1 MNLQLGTATLLT
13 VLLASI
19 RIAAWMMI
27 APPFATAGVPRT
39 VRMMLAGLLAFLVS
53 ANAKE
58 HVPDAEIG
66 ALALSAVEQLV
77 VGAAFGFL
85 TRMLF
90 SAIES
95 AGSMI
100 DLFGGF
106 SLAAAY
112 DPLMLTTNAVF
123 GRFFAVFTTTLI
135 FATNAHLVILAGFLR
150 TFTALPLDATLSMPT
165 LGSTLVHAFTQM
177 FIAAL
182 QIAGPMIAILF
193 IADVSLGLLSRISP
207 QLNIFSISF
216 PLKIGLTLGLVGLVF
231 TTLPGIVTNLADT
244 TTKLISGVTG

>member
-1 MNLQLGTATLLT
+1 MTVQLGTATLLT

-19 RIAAWMMI
+19 RIAAWLMI

-39 VRMMLAGLLAFLVS
+39 VRMMLAGLLAMVV
-53 ANAKE
+53 AGTAQE
-58 HVPDAEIG
+58 HAPTAEIG
-66 ALALSAVEQLV
+66 PLVVSAAEQLV
-77 VGAAFGFL
+77 IGAALGFL
-85 TRMLF
+85 TRLLF
-90 SAIES
+90 SAIEA

-112 DPLMLTTNAVF
+112 DPLMLNTNAVF
-123 GRFFAVFTTTLI
+123 GRFFGVFTTTLI
-135 FATNAHLVILAGFLR
+135 FATNAHLVILGGLLR
-150 TFTALPLDATLSMPT
+150 TFTAIPLDATLSMSNF
-165 LGSTLVHAFTQM
+165 GATLVHATTNM

-182 QIAGPMIAILF
+182 QIAGPMIAVLF
-193 IADVSLGLLSRISP
+193 IADVALGLLSRISP

-244 TTKLISGVTG
+244 TTKLIVGVTG